1 MQRDFHKLG
10 QDSFDLLI
18 VGGGITGATL
28 AWDAVLRGLKVALV
42 DQGDFAAATTSATS
56 KLIHGGLRYLKNG
69 EVGLVRESL
78 CERRIL
84 QRIAPHLVYPIP
96 FLIPTYKQGGNRRW
110 MIKAGMLVYDLLS
123 WDRGR
128 LEDPERRI
136 PGHRMLSSQ
145 RVLEAEPGVVPERLT
160 GGAVY
165 YDCRCEPERLCLE
178 FILGAA
184 QRGAV
189 VVNYAR
195 VTGLIRNN
203 CVVAGAEVQD
213 RLGGGQCRVSA
224 DMVANVAGPWTDSI
238 DVLSGVEEE
247 IALKRSKGIHIVT
260 RPLVRKYT
268 VVLQTALGR
277 HFFIIPWR
285 GHSLIGT
292 TDTEYQGRPDELSVL
307 DEDVGGFIAEINGA
321 YPSAA
326 LRPEDVL
333 YRYVG
338 VRSLVDRETE
348 VYEASRKYEI
358 VDHEQRGL
366 KGYITALGGKYTTS
380 RNLASKVASKVLARL
395 GRPKTACGTQD
406 TLLPG
411 GVPGRFSEYLRSSC
425 AEAGNLLEEE
435 VLQNLIWTYG
445 ARHTGVLEL
454 LKNDAALGERI
465 RGDRPEILAQVVFS
479 VREEMAGTLCDIL
492 TRRTGIGTLGHPGD
506 EALDKVTGLAAR
518 LLGWD
523 PERVESEKKI
533 YLDKTRG
540 LAESCAACLG
550 NEGRV

>member
-1 MQRDFHKLG
+1 MERDFQKLG
-10 QDSFDLLI
+10 KDNFDLLI

-42 DQGDFAAATTSATS
+42 DKGDFAVATTSATS

-78 CERRIL
+78 RERRIL

-96 FLIPTYKQGGNRRW
+96 FMMPTYKKGGNKRW
-110 MIKAGMLVYDLLS
+110 MIKAGMIVYDMLS

-136 PGHRMLSSQ
+136 PGHCILSPQ
-145 RVLEAEPGVVPERLT
+145 RVLEEEPLVVPEGLT

-184 QRGAV
+184 KEGAV
-189 VVNYAR
+189 AINYAQ
-195 VTGLIRNN
+195 VTGLVRNN
-203 CVVAGAEVQD
+203 GAVEGAEVLD
-213 RLGGGQCRVSA
+213 RLGGGRHQIRA
-224 DMVANVAGPWTDSI
+224 RMVANVAGPWADAI
-238 DVLSGVEEE
+238 DVLSGAEDE

-260 RPLVRKYT
+260 RPLVRRHA
-268 VVLQTALGR
+268 VVSQTSEGR

-292 TDTEYQGRPDELSVL
+292 TDTEYKGQPDDLSVL
-307 DEDVGGFIAEINGA
+307 DEDVNGFIAEINGA
-321 YPSAA
+321 FPSAA
-326 LRPEDVL
+326 LRPDDVL

-338 VRSLVDRETE
+338 VRPLVDQDTE
-348 VYEASRKYEI
+348 VYDASRKYEI
-358 VDHEQRGL
+358 VDHQKSGL

-380 RNLASKVASKVLARL
+380 RNLASQATDKILARL
-395 GRPKTACGTQD
+395 GKPKTACSTQD

-411 GVPGRFSEYLRSSC
+411 GVPGTFSEYERQSYSQAGDLLDKDALR
-425 AEAGNLLEEE
+425 
-435 VLQNLIWTYG
+435 NLIWTYG
-445 ARHTGVLEL
+445 ARHTQVLDL
-454 LKNDAALGERI
+454 VRQDASLGERI
-465 RGDRPEILAQVVFS
+465 RDDRLEILAQVAFS
-479 VREEMAGTLCDIL
+479 IQNEMAFTLCDVL
-492 TRRTGIGTLGHPGD
+492 TRRTGIGTLGHPGG
-506 EALDKVTGLAAR
+506 EVLDKMAGLAGR

-523 PERVESEKKI
+523 PGRVENEKKN
-533 YLDKTRG
+533 YLDKVRG
-540 LAESCAACLG
+540 LPEPQPMTG
-550 NEGRV
+550 GRK